1 MAPRRGLI
9 SYDGLPVSSGGS
21 HGLGRIGPRA
31 AFDAVERFL
40 GTCTKTTAPRRATI
54 TVRFEDHT
62 QPALIA
68 ALHASAASQLGVRLA
83 DVNQNTYGG
92 TMVQDWPVSTKRAAD
107 TLEWLAGAKGLP
119 KTPQGDAASVTL
131 DYHVRLKAMKGGAEL
146 GFQKPDCYLRQAYDG
161 YGVTLGRSG
170 CRIVLG
176 ESRSSMSTI
185 LFLPFEEPGPELWQ
199 YARFL
204 QTHLPFKF
212 SHKHWKH
219 WRLTKK
225 GNSYVGR
232 RIDASGLSA
241 KRVERKS

>member
-1 MAPRRGLI
+1 MATRRGLI
-9 SYDGLPVSSGGS
+9 SYDGLPIASGGG
-21 HGLGRIGPRA
+21 HGLGRIGARA

-40 GTCTKTTAPRRATI
+40 AACTKTTAPVRVTI

-62 QPALIA
+62 QPTLIA
-68 ALHASAASQLGVRLA
+68 ALHASAASQLGVRL
-83 DVNQNTYGG
+83 DEVDQNMYGG
-92 TMVQDWPVSTKRAAD
+92 TMVQRWPVSTKRAAD

-119 KTPQGDAASVTL
+119 KTPLGDAASVAL
-131 DYHVRLKAMKGGAEL
+131 DYDLRLKAMKGSAAL
-146 GFQKPDCYLRQAYDG
+146 PFQKPDNYCCQAYDG
-161 YGVTLGRSG
+161 YGVKLGRSG

-176 ESRSSMSTI
+176 ESRSSMSAI

-204 QTHLPFKF
+204 QSHLPFRF

-219 WRLTKK
+219 WRLTRK

-232 RIDASGLSA
+232 HIEAPDLLTC
-241 KRVERKS
+241 